1 MGPNL
6 FFPWLLVFYYLTDAF
21 FLVLFIIYIT
31 STSSIQKH
39 SFVNVLQNRCSKK
52 FSKFHKKTP
61 GWSLFSIKLY
71 LQNTSGGCFYPCYFS
86 RFFFYSFLAALPLL
100 RYSTVTFFVW
110 RKTFVFMSLL
120 LYMIN
125 IIIAEWFIRITT
137 NATIY
142 CTAISMIVKRISS
155 ALMQFILKQTKKTP
169 INKVQLKNILSFRRV
184 ISLICQECLISLNS
198 VLSFRKQTQTY

>member
-71 LQNTSGGCFYPCYFS
+71 LQNTSSGCFYPCYFS
-86 RFFFYSFLAALPLL
+86 RFFFYSFIAALPLL
-100 RYSTVTFFVW
+100 PYSTVTFFVW
-110 RKTFVFMSLL
+110 RNTFVFVTTI
-120 LYMIN
+120 YMIN
-125 IIIAEWFIRITT
+125 IRITT

-142 CTAISMIVKRISS
+142 CNAISMIVKRISS
-155 ALMQFILKQTKKTP
+155 ALKQFMVKQTKKP
-169 INKVQLKNILSFRRV
+169 SK
-184 ISLICQECLISLNS
+184 
-198 VLSFRKQTQTY
+198 

>member
-1 MGPNL
+1 M
-6 FFPWLLVFYYLTDAF
+6 FCKIS
-21 FLVLFIIYIT
+21 VLKNFASFT
-31 STSSIQKH
+31 GKH
-39 SFVNVLQNRCSKK
+39 LS
-52 FSKFHKKTP
+52 
-61 GWSLFSIKLY
+61 WSLFLTKFFYRTPPVAASI
-71 LQNTSGGCFYPCYFS
+71 CVAFHEC
-86 RFFFYSFLAALPLL
+86 FFFYFSLVGLPLL
-100 RYSTVTFFVW
+100 PYITVTFFVW
-110 RKTFVFMSLL
+110 RNTFVFMSLL

-137 NATIY
+137 NATIS

-198 VLSFRKQTQTY
+198 VLSLTKQTQPH